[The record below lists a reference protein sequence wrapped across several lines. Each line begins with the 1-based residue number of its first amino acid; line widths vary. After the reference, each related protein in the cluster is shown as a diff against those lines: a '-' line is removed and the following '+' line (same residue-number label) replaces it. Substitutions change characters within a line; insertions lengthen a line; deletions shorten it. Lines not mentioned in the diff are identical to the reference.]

1 VRERK
6 KKKKL
11 YHLYFPFS
19 SGTQFV
25 ADGEY
30 EPIFGDTDTEASDS
44 HLSDDRSRRDSDD
57 DDDSDDNDSDD
68 SDAVLISRT
77 STTSSGGAI
86 SGGSAIGGVRRS
98 DSLASRTSTSSAK
111 ADDAAASATN
121 AAGMS
126 RDEAIARYRVTA
138 EKLREAKS
146 TIASLI
152 DQITDYQS
160 VMEGEK
166 EQLEVQLKAKDAM
179 HAEEKKLMLQLLDE
193 AEQKQE
199 KQNAETMKNLSTLMV
214 ELENIEEHNNTLS
227 LELDAERETTQKLVA
242 DQITATTVADELRAS
257 LAKAEARIK
266 ELEAQPAGTAA
277 PVAATATATVPAAT
291 ATVAPPLPSI
301 TVEQAPPPLPLSP
314 RGPAT
319 ALSAS
324 GEAAASPRRPQIH
337 RGPTFTQ
344 GLATV
349 ATGVPGPAAETTT
362 SNPETQPLLSDQ
374 DLSRMTGALDDF
386 LKLPRAQQAR
396 MYAALYNAAQRARVA
411 APFVARLASAFG
423 HQVNV
428 LDAVSAV
435 MAVPGAGGFASGA
448 ATPARHPVTPGF
460 GVRPSERRRSFA
472 APLTRASLSEAMID
486 DIAASGGPES
496 PRVQDTPSR
505 LGDMAR
511 EIFRAEQQN
520 RSAGMATLRS
530 IPKEAGERLAMLNPE
545 VFATARARP
554 NLKRGNRTR
563 AMSTQVTTE
572 EQEPVSPGLPP
583 DRIDHTADLRRG
595 TEPTPVKAASKL
607 GVAAA
612 ANSAGAG
619 ALLAPPKSSARPR
632 SMAAAAAKVDT
643 AAATSAATTTTATT
657 PAATPA
663 AATPAATQG
672 VASVARGALA
682 LSAVTSASENEY
694 DDAHHVAIDWYEVQ
708 ATEHAPTSI
717 LAVGTEIWVGDSNG
731 AVQVWD
737 GRVVEQLVDMYA
749 QLDDAAD
756 ETPAALAPKS
766 KFTAHAKAVSAMIN
780 VTSRVWTAGKDGVVT
795 AWTRAGKF
803 VCRMEKHKAPV
814 TALVHVPQ
822 QKTVWSAALD
832 QHLVVWDAKTSKA
845 LKAIKT
851 DNLVVAL
858 CLHNDDVW
866 VGTESAIAV
875 YNDRTYE
882 RKLMLKGHTKQVHS
896 IVSVDPQTVWSC
908 SEDMTVCIWTSL
920 GIMRHQIKLQAKL
933 ITLLAV
939 ERHVWIG
946 DRDGHIVIYDTNTC
960 NPVDSLDDVHTA
972 ACSGFCLAPVP
983 DSRRVS
989 VWSGSADRAL
999 VAFVTP
1005 YSFDAATGRFSASSE
1020 VDPKA
1025 HDWLKAKF
1033 KSTTVC
1039 KRCKHDIWS
1048 LVGGRAGL
1056 VCRKCKIAVHKKCA
1070 LDLESECVVRR
1081 GAGSAVARKSMIQR
1095 QARRTVQFDPAVGDD
1110 DPQAESAPPSLM
1122 SSAVHPIGGG
1132 GAASVSSPSSSSAAA
1147 ATTSSAASAAS
1158 AAAATVPATS
1168 ATATTAASPATPGGS
1183 NDGGEVMNE
1192 ALRLR
1197 DAEGQSMTRRRS
1209 DSNPIL
1215 LAAGLRES
1223 SQRSNTVAR
1232 LSPVTARRAGETP
1245 RGAPRVARA
1254 AAVGRAAAHG
1264 VVGPLGDADA
1274 RGRELCRRLDG
1285 TAARRVDLAR
1295 PRHRPD
1301 RSADRQ
1307 RRRRGQSRGGAQRNA
1322 GAREGSQFAERGR
1335 LARDEEAQP
1344 AHGGVQEVADAGSAG
1359 VRATQHARHADAI
1372 AVHLRARRGRRRR
1385 CAHVAQGVGRDAE
1398 LAKERRR
1405 R

>member
-1 VRERK
+1 MGVGWN
-6 KKKKL
+6 L
-11 YHLYFPFS
+11 
-19 SGTQFV
+19 SGVHWITRDATYGIDYSANDQF
-25 ADGEY
+25 
-30 EPIFGDTDTEASDS
+30 
-44 HLSDDRSRRDSDD
+44 
-57 DDDSDDNDSDD
+57 
-68 SDAVLISRT
+68 T
-77 STTSSGGAI
+77 STLGG
-86 SGGSAIGGVRRS
+86 
-98 DSLASRTSTSSAK
+98 TT
-111 ADDAAASATN
+111 
-121 AAGMS
+121 
-126 RDEAIARYRVTA
+126 TA
-138 EKLREAKS
+138 E
-146 TIASLI
+146 
-152 DQITDYQS
+152 
-160 VMEGEK
+160 
-166 EQLEVQLKAKDAM
+166 
-179 HAEEKKLMLQLLDE
+179 
-193 AEQKQE
+193 
-199 KQNAETMKNLSTLMV
+199 
-214 ELENIEEHNNTLS
+214 
-227 LELDAERETTQKLVA
+227 
-242 DQITATTVADELRAS
+242 ELRAS

-266 ELEAQPAGTAA
+266 ELEARPAGSTA
-277 PVAATATATVPAAT
+277 PPAAT
-291 ATVAPPLPSI
+291 ATPATSAPPPLPAI
-301 TVEQAPPPLPLSP
+301 TVEQAPPPLPVSP
-314 RGPAT
+314 RGPPT

-349 ATGVPGPAAETTT
+349 ATGATGPAAETTT

-374 DLSRMTGALDDF
+374 DLSRMSGALDDF

-423 HQVNV
+423 HHVNV

-435 MAVPGAGGFASGA
+435 MAVPGAGAFAASTA
-448 ATPARHPVTPGF
+448 ATPVRHSITPGF

-486 DIAASGGPES
+486 DLSASGPES
-496 PRVQDTPSR
+496 PRVTDTPSR

-545 VFATARARP
+545 AFATARARP

-563 AMSTQVTTE
+563 AMSTQVLTE
-572 EQEPVSPGLPP
+572 EHEPVSPGLPP
-583 DRIDHTADLRRG
+583 DRIDHAADLRRG
-595 TEPTPVKAASKL
+595 TEPTPVAGKL
-607 GVAAA
+607 GVAAS
-612 ANSAGAG
+612 ANSTATA
-619 ALLAPPKSSARPR
+619 ALLAPPKSSSRPR
-632 SMAAAAAKVDT
+632 SMAAAAAAKAPET
-643 AAATSAATTTTATT
+643 AAATSTAPAT
-657 PAATPA
+657 
-663 AATPAATQG
+663 ATPAATAG

-682 LSAVTSASENEY
+682 LSAVSNASESNEY
-694 DDAHHVAIDWYEVQ
+694 DDDHHLAIDWYEVQ

-717 LAVGTEIWVGDSNG
+717 LTVGTEIWVGDNNG

-749 QLDDAAD
+749 QLDDAA
-756 ETPAALAPKS
+756 EELPATFAPKS

-780 VTSRVWTAGKDGVVT
+780 VTSRVWTAGRDGVVT

-832 QHLVVWDAKTSKA
+832 QHLVVWDAKSSKA

-851 DNLVVAL
+851 DNLVVSL

-939 ERHVWIG
+939 ERHVWVG
-946 DRDGHIVIYDTNTC
+946 DRDGRIVIYDTSTC
-960 NPVDSLDDVHTA
+960 NAVDSLDDVHSGSCA
-972 ACSGFCLAPVP
+972 GFCLAPVP

-989 VWSGSADRAL
+989 VWSGSADRTL

-1070 LDLESECVVRR
+1070 LDLEGECVVRR
-1081 GAGSAVARKSMIQR
+1081 AAGSAVARKSMIQR
-1095 QARRTVQFDPAVGDD
+1095 QARRTVQFDPAVGEDD
-1110 DPQAESAPPSLM
+1110 HGESAPPSLM
-1122 SSAVHPIGGG
+1122 NSSVQPL
-1132 GAASVSSPSSSSAAA
+1132 AASSSTA
-1147 ATTSSAASAAS
+1147 
-1158 AAAATVPATS
+1158 ATS
-1168 ATATTAASPATPGGS
+1168 ATASPAAATASTSTTAATTATASPAAPAGGESGGS
-1183 NDGGEVMNE
+1183 GGGEVMNE

-1197 DAEGQSMTRRRS
+1197 EAEGQTMTRRRS

-1232 LSPVTARRAGETP
+1232 LSPVTTRRSGDSPVTTVRRASPEQTASD
-1245 RGAPRVARA
+1245 APRRTASSGHSATLTHVAASTAANLRDDSTSPGPDGAQIAALIEGVAAEAKAEVERNATLVPEKPEKEATASPKEGGSRA
-1254 AAVGRAAAHG
+1254 MKKLNRLTAAFKKSPTQDRPPFERHNTLDMPTRV
-1264 VVGPLGDADA
+1264 PSTSEQGDADSDALMSPKASAETLHSPKGPAAAGADGDAADTTEDTSQEPADNSSPMCERCRQRKAKA
-1274 RGRELCRRLDG
+1274 RVTMPDGVQSLMCRRCTG
-1285 TAARRVDLAR
+1285 EVQRMSSSGKTARKAKR
-1295 PRHRPD
+1295 PSNSP
-1301 RSADRQ
+1301 A
-1307 RRRRGQSRGGAQRNA
+1307 A
-1322 GAREGSQFAERGR
+1322 GPGDNPT
-1335 LARDEEAQP
+1335 L
-1344 AHGGVQEVADAGSAG
+1344 
-1359 VRATQHARHADAI
+1359 
-1372 AVHLRARRGRRRR
+1372 
-1385 CAHVAQGVGRDAE
+1385 
-1398 LAKERRR
+1398 
-1405 R
+1405 